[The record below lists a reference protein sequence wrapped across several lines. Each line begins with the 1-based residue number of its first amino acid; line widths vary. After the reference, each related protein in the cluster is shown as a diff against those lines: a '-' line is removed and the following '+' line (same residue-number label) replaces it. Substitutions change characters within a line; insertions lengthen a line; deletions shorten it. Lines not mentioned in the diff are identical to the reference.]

1 MSDNEDDKK
10 SGNKKLVMILAASLA
25 VVLIA
30 GGFVVMTLLNGNK
43 AAAEPDPSVVP
54 GAVYAME
61 EPMTLNLA
69 DGKFLKTGVAM
80 QMSKAGDEA
89 LAEAGKAETGPDM
102 SAARDATISILSKYK
117 YDDLLKPE
125 KREEAQK
132 ALSAEVSERYHGGV
146 LSVYF
151 TEFVMQ

>member
-1 MSDNEDDKK
+1 MSDNEDEKPG
-10 SGNKKLVMILAASLA
+10 GNKKLIIILAAALA

-30 GGFVVMTLLNGNK
+30 GGVVVMTLLNGSK
-43 AAAEPDPSVVP
+43 AAAEPDPATVA

-61 EPMTLNLA
+61 DPMTLNLA
-69 DGKFLKTGVAM
+69 DGKFLKTGIAL
-80 QMSKAGDEA
+80 QMSKAGDEE
-89 LAEAGKAETGPDM
+89 LAASGHAEGPDM

-125 KREEAQK
+125 KRDEAQK